1 MTENHRPLA
10 EIARPTDAASFV
22 GQSALWAPDA
32 PLRRMVESG
41 RLRAAIFWGPP
52 GCGKTSL
59 ARIICQSIR
68 ATQFHEVSAV
78 SASVKD
84 LRSVFELSRHSIQSG
99 LGPHLL
105 FLDEVHRLSKSQQD
119 VLLPVLE
126 SGEIL
131 FIGAT
136 TENPSFEVNK
146 AILSRSMVF
155 SFKRHSPIDLEAIL
169 RQAILKSNDRLLQ
182 RRFSDDM
189 IRAIAASSD
198 GDARQAL
205 KLLEAV
211 AASVPDETETI
222 DVASLKPF
230 IPHLMRQFDQSG
242 DAHYDLASALIKS
255 IRASQPDAAVY
266 YLARMIDGGED
277 AMFIARRLVIAASED
292 IGNANPTALLVA
304 TSAMQASQMVGYP
317 EARII
322 LAQATTYLACS
333 PKSNRSYAAINE
345 ALSDVQS
352 SGSLP
357 VPLHLRNAPTQLMKQ
372 LGYGKEYIYAHDD
385 QRRAAAMSNLPDEL
399 KDRRYYQPSDVGV
412 EKQLKQNLA
421 SLLASLP
428 GNTHPA
434 TDK

>member
-1 MTENHRPLA
+1 MNKPSRPLA
-10 EIARPTDAASFV
+10 EIARPTDAESFV
-22 GQSALWAPDA
+22 GQSSLWASDA

-59 ARIICQSIR
+59 ARIICKSIQ
-68 ATQFHEVSAV
+68 AAQFHEISAV

-84 LRSVFELSRHSIQSG
+84 LRSIFDISRHSIQSG

-155 SFKRHSPIDLEAIL
+155 SFKRHSPSDLETIL
-169 RQAILKSNDRLLQ
+169 KQAIEKSTDQLIQRSFSPELLT
-182 RRFSDDM
+182 
-189 IRAIAASSD
+189 AIATSSD

-211 AASVPDETETI
+211 AASVPKEAKSI
-222 DVASLKPF
+222 DAEVLKAF
-230 IPHLMRQFDQSG
+230 LPHLMRQFDQSG

-304 TSAMQASQMVGYP
+304 TAAMQASAMVGYP

-322 LAQATTYLACS
+322 LSQATTYLACS
-333 PKSNRSYAAINE
+333 PKSNRSYVAINQ
-345 ALSDVQS
+345 ALADVQAT
-352 SGSLP
+352 GSLP
-357 VPLHLRNAPTQLMKQ
+357 VPMHIRNAPTQLMKQ
-372 LGYGKEYIYAHDD
+372 LGYGKDYVYAHDNL
-385 QRRAAAMSNLPDEL
+385 RGAAAMSNLPAEL
-399 KDRRYYQPSDVGV
+399 KDRKYYQPSDIGV
-412 EKQLKQNLA
+412 EKQLKLNLA
-421 SLLASLP
+421 ALCSTSPRNADP
-428 GNTHPA
+428 T

>member
-1 MTENHRPLA
+1 VNHSHQPLA
-10 EIARPTDAASFV
+10 ETARPTDAKSFV
-22 GQSALWAPDA
+22 GQSPLWSRAA

-52 GCGKTSL
+52 GSGKTTL
-59 ARIICQSIR
+59 ARIISKSIQV
-68 ATQFHEVSAV
+68 AQFNEISAV

-84 LRSVFELSRHSIQSG
+84 LRSIFDISRHSIQDG

-126 SGEIL
+126 SGEII

-155 SFKRHSPIDLEAIL
+155 TFNRHTSSDLETIL
-169 RQAILKSNDRLLQ
+169 RQAIEKSTDQVIQRKFGPDLLT
-182 RRFSDDM
+182 
-189 IRAIAASSD
+189 AIASSSD

-205 KLLEAV
+205 KLLEAI
-211 AASVPDETETI
+211 AASVPEGAESI
-222 DVASLKPF
+222 DLNVLKDFLPS
-230 IPHLMRQFDQSG
+230 LMRQFDQAG
-242 DAHYDLASALIKS
+242 DSHYDLASALIKS

-292 IGNANPTALLVA
+292 IGNANPTALLIA
-304 TSAMQASQMVGYP
+304 TAAMQSSAMVGYP

-322 LAQATTYLACS
+322 LSQATTYLACS
-333 PKSNRSYAAINE
+333 PKSNRSYLAINQ
-345 ALSDVQS
+345 ALADVQAT
-352 SGSLP
+352 GSLP
-357 VPLHLRNAPTQLMKQ
+357 VPLHIRNAPTTFMKQ
-372 LGYGKEYIYAHDD
+372 LGYGEGYIDAHSNS
-385 QRRAAAMSNLPDEL
+385 QSAASKSNLPDEL
-399 KDRRYYQPSDVGV
+399 NDRRYYLPSEIGI
-412 EKQLKQNLA
+412 EKQLKLNLA
-421 SLLASLP
+421 ALHANSP
-428 GNTHPA
+428 
-434 TDK
+434 